1 MNWIFNIALDARTE
15 FEKSLLQGKR
25 NLEALFQ
32 AQLCGY
38 HCFADGV
45 HQVPPLLA
53 SQSHLRQAWTD
64 GYLVA
69 AERRCS

>member
-1 MNWIFNIALDARTE
+1 MNWIFDSALDARTE
-15 FEKSLLQGKR
+15 FEKSSLMGEQ

-38 HCFADGV
+38 HCFAEGI

-53 SQSHLRQAWTD
+53 SQSRLRQAWTD
-64 GYLVA
+64 GYQVA
-69 AERRCS
+69 ADRRA

>member
-1 MNWIFNIALDARTE
+1 MSWIFNTALNARTE

-69 AERRCS
+69 AERRCG

>member
-1 MNWIFNIALDARTE
+1 MNWIFDSALDARTE
-15 FEKSLLQGKR
+15 FEKSALMGKR

-38 HCFADGV
+38 HCFVEGI

-53 SQSHLRQAWTD
+53 GQSRLSQAWAS
-64 GYLVA
+64 GYRLA
-69 AERRCS
+69 AERRG